1 MINRSLKILMVT
13 LSILL
18 IASGVYLLNDNSLLS
33 NYDLLTLKTK
43 DGAYVFMLGSLILI
57 ATFLTQIPNK
67 N

>member
-1 MINRSLKILMVT
+1 MKRSLTILMVT

-33 NYDLLTLKTK
+33 DYELLTLKAE
-43 DGAYVFMLGSLILI
+43 DGSYVFMLGSLILI

>member
-1 MINRSLKILMVT
+1 MVNRSLTIFMVT

-33 NYDLLTLKTK
+33 DYDLLTLKAK
-43 DGAYVFMLGSLILI
+43 DGTYVFMLGSLVLI